1 MVQYNKSVSFLLAA
15 SLVAG
20 IAGTANAQ
28 SSEELAKQLA
38 NPLASLI
45 SVPFKLNYDQNFGL
59 GDTGSRTILNIQP
72 VIPISLNADWNLIS
86 RTIIPLVSQTDMT
99 AGSGTQTGIGDT
111 LQSFFFSPTTVAS
124 GGWIWGV
131 GPVFLLP
138 TATDTALGREKWGA
152 GITGVALKQSGRWS
166 YGMLV
171 NNIWSVAGDSSRAD
185 INETFL
191 NPFLNFAV
199 GDGLSVGLSS
209 ETLYDHETNQWSVPI
224 NLTMDKVTSI
234 GGKPISFGAGVRYWA
249 ESSPTGPKGW
259 GASLNV
265 KLLFPK

>member
-1 MVQYNKSVSFLLAA
+1 VMRYQKSVFLFLAA

-20 IAGTANAQ
+20 ISGVANAQ
-28 SSEELAKQLA
+28 SSEDLAKQLA

-45 SVPFKLNYDQNFGL
+45 SVPFKLNYDQNLGL
-59 GDTGSRTILNIQP
+59 GDTGSRTVLNIQP

-86 RTIIPLVSQTDMT
+86 RTILPLISQTNIT

-111 LQSFFFSPTTVAS
+111 IQSFFFSPVAPTS
-124 GGWIWGV
+124 GGWIWGA

-138 TATDTALGREKWGA
+138 TATDDALGREKWGA
-152 GITGVALKQSGRWS
+152 GITGVALKQTGPWT
-166 YGMLV
+166 YGMLF
-171 NNIWSVAGDSSRAD
+171 NNIWSVAGDSSRPD

-191 NPFLNFAV
+191 NPFLSYAL
-199 GDGLSVGLSS
+199 GGGLSLGMNT
-209 ETLYDHETNQWSVPI
+209 EALYDRETSQWSVPI
-224 NLTMDKVTSI
+224 NLTVDKVASL
-234 GGKPISFGAGVRYWA
+234 GGQPVSFGAGVRYWA

-259 GASLNV
+259 GASLNF